1 MSKAVF
7 DTQSVAVTHL
17 LATSPVVRSC
27 VVSKPLLQTDSC
39 EVIVFAMDGGQTISE
54 HHAPYIATVQVL
66 DGRLDLTL
74 AGKRHV
80 LAPGDW
86 LLIPFDV
93 KHDLTAVEPTRF
105 LLTVMR

>member
-1 MSKAVF
+1 MAKATF
-7 DTQSVAVTHL
+7 DAQSVAVANL
-17 LATSPVVRSC
+17 LATSPVAPGC

-39 EVIVFAMDGGQTISE
+39 KVIVFAMAAGQAISE
-54 HHAPYIATVQVL
+54 HHAPFIATVHVL
-66 DGRLDLTL
+66 DGRLDLTVS
-74 AGKRHV
+74 GKRHV
-80 LAPGDW
+80 LTAGDW